1 VSERG
6 VLVFGEGKHE
16 LGDELGVPLTAEQL
30 PALPRLIHRLLGE
43 PENVYYTCEPLKTL
57 PAAHGSGRKFAKK
70 TAAAVRRAQDNGFT
84 AVVVLIDRDRQ
95 PDRDRL
101 GALTE
106 GRSHVEGVQYPPC
119 AVGTAVEALDAWMI
133 ADGTAVGAAGG
144 DSANCHPA
152 PEGLDGKE
160 GTGNHPKDRAA
171 ELFGRGGLGEKYA
184 LVAEAVD
191 LELLE
196 KQCPKGFKPFADDVR
211 ERIGPVV

>member
-1 VSERG
+1 MSERG

-16 LGDELGVPLTAEQL
+16 LGDELGVALTAEQL

-43 PENVYYTCEPLKTL
+43 PENVRYTCEPLKAL

-119 AVGTAVEALDAWMI
+119 AVGAAVEALDAWMI
-133 ADGTAVGAAGG
+133 TDGAAVKAVGGNAARCHPSPESMDGT
-144 DSANCHPA
+144 
-152 PEGLDGKE
+152 EQ
-160 GTGNHPKDRAA
+160 TGNHPKVRAT
-171 ELFGRGGLGEKYA
+171 EILGKGLGEKYA
-184 LVAEAVD
+184 AIAGVVN

-196 KQCPKGFKPFADDVR
+196 KRCPKGFKPFADDVR
-211 ERIGPVV
+211 DRIGSVV